1 MSVLD
6 FHRRMFDHSLYN
18 YRHYVVFII
27 MTYSW
32 FNFLTSIFPSGLFD
46 YQSVYTDLCAAI
58 KTEIMVIRI
67 KKMNTKI
74 CVIHNS
80 WFWGIQIFVKD
91 NVFIR
96 NCSSLMKISVVLLSA
111 EKTNETWWNLILIQI
126 ELKHAAFQY
135 NTIEMDEKHSLK
147 LNTVHKWAPS
157 RRYMNTLI
165 SFNPIAHWKQL
176 ADV

>member
-27 MTYSW
+27 MTYSL

-91 NVFIR
+91 NVLQFSHE
-96 NCSSLMKISVVLLSA
+96 NFCCFAFSWKNKWNVMKLDFDNKL
-111 EKTNETWWNLILIQI
+111 NLNMLP
-126 ELKHAAFQY
+126 F
-135 NTIEMDEKHSLK
+135 NTIPLRWMR
-147 LNTVHKWAPS
+147 NTV
-157 RRYMNTLI
+157 
-165 SFNPIAHWKQL
+165 
-176 ADV
+176 